1 MKEAYL
7 AIDFGG
13 GSGRVIA
20 GYLSEGE
27 LVLDTIYRFPNRQVR
42 MGGHVYWDFLSL
54 FEDMKTGI
62 RMAVEKG
69 YTLKSIGIDTWSV
82 DFGLIDK
89 QGNLLGN
96 PVCYRDSRT
105 EGMPEEFFS
114 KVDVKAHYA
123 ESGTQVMAINTLFQ
137 LYAMKKEDN
146 AQLKVADSPR
156 GVHGGPGLLD
166 AVVPLGE
173 DLAGAGVDDSRRVPR
188 VSTPAGVGCTGKR
201 PQSQLVNDSFIS
213 SIFVYALSCSFGCPQ

>member
-1 MKEAYL
+1 MKEAYV

-20 GYLSEGE
+20 GCLFEGE

-69 YTLKSIGIDTWSV
+69 YTLKSIGIDTWGV

-89 QGNLLGN
+89 QGN
-96 PVCYRDSRT
+96 
-105 EGMPEEFFS
+105 
-114 KVDVKAHYA
+114 
-123 ESGTQVMAINTLFQ
+123 
-137 LYAMKKEDN
+137 
-146 AQLKVADSPR
+146 
-156 GVHGGPGLLD
+156 
-166 AVVPLGE
+166 
-173 DLAGAGVDDSRRVPR
+173 
-188 VSTPAGVGCTGKR
+188 
-201 PQSQLVNDSFIS
+201 
-213 SIFVYALSCSFGCPQ
+213 

>member
-20 GYLSEGE
+20 GCLSEGE

-69 YTLKSIGIDTWSV
+69 YTLKSIGIDTWGV

-89 QGNLLGN
+89 Q
-96 PVCYRDSRT
+96 
-105 EGMPEEFFS
+105 
-114 KVDVKAHYA
+114 
-123 ESGTQVMAINTLFQ
+123 ES
-137 LYAMKKEDN
+137 
-146 AQLKVADSPR
+146 
-156 GVHGGPGLLD
+156 
-166 AVVPLGE
+166 
-173 DLAGAGVDDSRRVPR
+173 AGAQPIPSLVDFLLTSAQFFCLRILCENRQR
-188 VSTPAGVGCTGKR
+188 ARS
-201 PQSQLVNDSFIS
+201 
-213 SIFVYALSCSFGCPQ
+213 

>member
-20 GYLSEGE
+20 GCLSEGE

-69 YTLKSIGIDTWSV
+69 YTLKSIGIDTWGV

-89 QGNLLGN
+89 QGN
-96 PVCYRDSRT
+96 CW
-105 EGMPEEFFS
+105 
-114 KVDVKAHYA
+114 
-123 ESGTQVMAINTLFQ
+123 AIRCVIVT
-137 LYAMKKEDN
+137 
-146 AQLKVADSPR
+146 
-156 GVHGGPGLLD
+156 
-166 AVVPLGE
+166 VVRKGCPKSL
-173 DLAGAGVDDSRRVPR
+173 SRRW
-188 VSTPAGVGCTGKR
+188 T
-201 PQSQLVNDSFIS
+201 
-213 SIFVYALSCSFGCPQ
+213 